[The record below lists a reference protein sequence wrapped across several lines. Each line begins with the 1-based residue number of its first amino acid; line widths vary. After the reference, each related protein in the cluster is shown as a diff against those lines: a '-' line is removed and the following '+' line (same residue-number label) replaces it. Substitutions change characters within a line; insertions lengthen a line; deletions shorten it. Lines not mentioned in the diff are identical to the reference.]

1 MIVSVFDSITAS
13 TTGLDGNFSN
23 TFSLRD
29 EVINSSSEEGEDIAG
44 ASLLNLIVRVND
56 CWCVGEMTMNA
67 FVAVMLKMLMKLNR
81 YIVNNV
87 VSVASTRL
95 DDDDFDDEH
104 DIGKSDCFI
113 LFSS

>member
-1 MIVSVFDSITAS
+1 
-13 TTGLDGNFSN
+13 
-23 TFSLRD
+23 
-29 EVINSSSEEGEDIAG
+29 
-44 ASLLNLIVRVND
+44 
-56 CWCVGEMTMNA
+56 MNA
-67 FVAVMLKMLMKLNR
+67 FVAVMLKMLMKLIR

-95 DDDDFDDEH
+95 DDDDVDVDDEH

>member
-1 MIVSVFDSITAS
+1 
-13 TTGLDGNFSN
+13 
-23 TFSLRD
+23 
-29 EVINSSSEEGEDIAG
+29 
-44 ASLLNLIVRVND
+44 
-56 CWCVGEMTMNA
+56 MNA
-67 FVAVMLKMLMKLNR
+67 FVAVMLKMLMKLIR

-95 DDDDFDDEH
+95 DDDDVDDEH